1 MQQGY
6 RETDTGYTGQ
16 KREDQGRGI
25 LFQRVLWRRLL
36 IPKLDY
42 PDPICSTAIAA
53 IAASSGIILKL

>member
-16 KREDQGRGI
+16 KREDQGRGM
-25 LFQRVLWRRLL
+25 LFERVLLRRLL

-53 IAASSGIILKL
+53 SSSIIMKL